1 MRGWQRRTL
10 RAVLCALLG
19 LTAGCQ
25 SMTPQ
30 AAPQDDEESP
40 EDAIVDPTAVSDT
53 GSGDGE
59 PNDDFDEARKAVLDS
74 SDQAR
79 FEGTIEDIGDLDV
92 YDLGPLEAGD
102 RIIVDMDSLG
112 GLLDVSIALFDSEEQ
127 LFIDN
132 DDREDGSSRALD
144 SYVDEIV
151 RHASNPYYLVVGAS
165 AFAGP
170 AEYSMGNYRADIQI
184 LRGGAVPEPVPQTL
198 LLDFD
203 GGAVDVPTIR
213 VQEVEPFD
221 AAEIALRYAGETEV
235 IKNSIVE
242 TVRENFAEFAVDIV
256 TSDDPLPTEP
266 FSTVLF
272 GGGNPIA
279 FGIAETV
286 DHYNS
291 DLEDVVVVFTESFTP
306 SVFSTPPSA
315 EELGVAIGNIA
326 SHEAG
331 HILGLNH
338 VNDPTALMDAVS
350 PADAFLEDQDFKE
363 APLSEQILPLGVQD
377 ALLLLAEIVGLT

>member
-1 MRGWQRRTL
+1 MHGWQWRTL
-10 RAVLCALLG
+10 RSMLCALLG
-19 LTAGCQ
+19 LTAGCG

-30 AAPQDDEESP
+30 AAPLDDEESP
-40 EDAIVDPTAVSDT
+40 EDGIVDPTVVSDL
-53 GSGDGE
+53 GSGDDE
-59 PNDDFDEARKAVLDS
+59 PNDDFDEAQEAVLDS
-74 SDQAR
+74 SDQTQL
-79 FEGTIEDIGDLDV
+79 EGIIEDIGDLDV
-92 YDLGPLEAGD
+92 YDLGLLEAGD

-132 DDREDGSSRALD
+132 DDREDGSSRVLD

-151 RHASNPYYLVVGAS
+151 RHGSDPYYLVVGAS
-165 AFAGP
+165 AFAG
-170 AEYSMGNYRADIQI
+170 ADEYSTGSYRADIQV
-184 LRGGAVPEPVPQTL
+184 LRGDAAPEPVRQTL
-198 LLDFD
+198 LLNFD
-203 GGAVDVPTIR
+203 GGTVDVPTIR
-213 VQEVEPFD
+213 LQYVGPFD
-221 AAEIALRYAGETEV
+221 AAEIAFRYAGETEV
-235 IKNSIVE
+235 IKDSIVE

-256 TSDDPLPTEP
+256 TSDDPPPTGP

-291 DLEDVVVVFTESFTP
+291 DLEDVVVIFTESFTP
-306 SVFSTPPSA
+306 NAFSTPPSA
-315 EELGVAIGNIA
+315 AELGVAIGNIA

-350 PADAFLEDQDFKE
+350 PADTFLEDQDFKE
-363 APLSEQILPLGVQD
+363 APLSEQILPIGVQD
-377 ALLLLAEIVGLT
+377 ALLLLAEIVGLA